1 MMRFLSERQ
10 AGKGCVDIKHQD
22 KCDVGQVPFNL
33 DQLQGDGYSFTRKIS
48 QPRLAELIQHLG
60 PIRVDPRNPDQI
72 RDIRPQATEEA
83 NSNTLSSRYG
93 TEEFPFHTDCA
104 HWHKPARY
112 LVLYCVCP
120 GSGDRPTLLKDSHT
134 WKLNDAEEDLTCRA
148 LWRTGHVR
156 PQICTVANRTDGRL
170 AVRYDRDCMRPM
182 TAEARE
188 LSSLLELRLERS
200 PVRQIEW
207 EPECLLVVDNHRLV
221 HARGKSNKADGDR
234 WLKRILLGE

>member
-1 MMRFLSERQ
+1 MAHVFF
-10 AGKGCVDIKHQD
+10 D
-22 KCDVGQVPFNL
+22 PN
-33 DQLQGDGYSFTRKIS
+33 QLQRDGLSFTGGVS
-48 QPRLAELIQHLG
+48 QLCLAALIEQLG
-60 PIRVDPRNPDQI
+60 PISVDPRNPEQV
-72 RDIRPQATEEA
+72 RDIRPQSIEDA
-83 NSNTLSSRYG
+83 NKNTLSSRYG
-93 TEEFPFHTDCA
+93 TDEFPFHTDCA

-120 GSGDRPTLLKDSHT
+120 GSGNRPTLLKDSHA
-134 WKLNDAEEDLTCRA
+134 WELSDSEGDLACRA

-156 PQICTVANRTDGRL
+156 PQICTVANRADGRL

-188 LSSLLELRLERS
+188 LSSRLELWLERS
-200 PVRQIEW
+200 PTRQVEW
-207 EPECLLVVDNHRLV
+207 EPECLLVVDNHRLM